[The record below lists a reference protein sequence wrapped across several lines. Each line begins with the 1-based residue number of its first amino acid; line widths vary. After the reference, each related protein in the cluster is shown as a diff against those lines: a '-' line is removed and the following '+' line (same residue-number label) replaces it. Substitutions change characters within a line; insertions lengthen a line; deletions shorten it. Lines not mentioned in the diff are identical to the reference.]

1 MKMEKIKYRI
11 GDFAEHLGVKHFII
25 RFWEKEFHF
34 KANRSGGGQR
44 FYDEEDLQK
53 FKLIKELLYEKKFTL
68 EGAKS
73 ELKRINKN
81 KKIIPSQKTTI
92 ESLDKEKNI
101 INKELEHQILQLRS
115 QLIKLR
121 ELL

>member
-1 MKMEKIKYRI
+1 MKMEKRKYRI
-11 GDFAEHLGVKHFII
+11 GDFAENLGVKHFII
-25 RFWEKEFHF
+25 RFWEKEFNF
-34 KANRSGGGQR
+34 KASRSDGGQR
-44 FYDEEDLQK
+44 FYNEEDLLK
-53 FKLIKELLYEKKFTL
+53 FQLIKELLYEKKFTL
-68 EGAKS
+68 EGAKT

-92 ESLDKEKNI
+92 NTQ
-101 INKELEHQILQLRS
+101 ELEDQIFQLRN